1 MRERDAGQG
10 SEGTIDR
17 PVVVFGGGCVLHGRL
32 CCSLARSLAPV
43 SLLGGL
49 AGRLGWL
56 VARSLARPLAG
67 FCLFVRLCAAGR
79 QDRKMDT
86 RHGTWVSGR
95 PPAATRGPR
104 PPAVPRLD
112 VCRGQAMGNSS
123 SGSCGS
129 IGNRVEVGKSTC
141 VLSCLMVTH
150 VRRRQYTSILM
161 PFLDS
166 IACDESRVS
175 N

>member
-1 MRERDAGQG
+1 MDV
-10 SEGTIDR
+10 S
-17 PVVVFGGGCVLHGRL
+17 V
-32 CCSLARSLAPV
+32 ARSRLPSRRA
-43 SLLGGL
+43 GRTAGL
-49 AGRLGWL
+49 AGCP
-56 VARSLARPLAG
+56 VARPPAG